1 MATTRP
7 TWEVFK
13 AQLDAAI
20 QTVVQAQ
27 NELIDAQA
35 KLAKAQGSLR
45 DLSDTPPGQIPEVGG
60 KPAGDGG

>member
-20 QTVVQAQ
+20 KDVVDAQ
-27 NELIDAQA
+27 NALDDAQE
-35 KLAKAQGSLR
+35 KLTLAQNKLR
-45 DLSDTPPGQIPEVGG
+45 DLSDTPPGQIPDVR
-60 KPAGDGG
+60 

>member
-27 NELIDAQA
+27 NAAD
-35 KLAKAQGSLR
+35 R
-45 DLSDTPPGQIPEVGG
+45 R
-60 KPAGDGG
+60 AG